1 MLDLLEGWNDSGKFQ
16 FDLSRIYSTG
26 QSMGS
31 MESQQFAQETPDY
44 YAAVASTSFY
54 QDYPDAHS
62 DKPIPTYL
70 INGEGNGKDDTGTP
84 YDDRWNRTDDW
95 AQYFLRVNGF
105 VYTPAVYAADGTVT
119 TFGVPVSELFSPSQ
133 APMTVSRPIPGSWT
147 GTFPWSST
155 PIQLVPPPPLAMTSG

>member
-105 VYTPAVYAADGTVT
+105 VYTPAVYAG
-119 TFGVPVSELFSPSQ
+119 
-133 APMTVSRPIPGSWT
+133 
-147 GTFPWSST
+147 
-155 PIQLVPPPPLAMTSG
+155 